1 MLLTGRQLKGKEVN
15 NSWKSREV
23 KGFSDREGNFL
34 KEMVM
39 ALFWG
44 LGFVVQILQKLLILN
59 TASLDKNSYWNKTD
73 IRSWLSCVNKDRVV
87 SVKLTTV

>member
-1 MLLTGRQLKGKEVN
+1 
-15 NSWKSREV
+15 
-23 KGFSDREGNFL
+23 
-34 KEMVM
+34 M
-39 ALFWG
+39 ALFWD

-73 IRSWLSCVNKDRVV
+73 IRCWLSCVNKDSVV